1 MKKILS
7 YIIMGI
13 LGVTAFTACSDD
25 ESYPTPTALDAST
38 LSYEAKAGAVKLKWK
53 IPENANYKYIKV
65 TYTLPE
71 SGKECLRLAS
81 VYSDTILVDNLL
93 KRYGDIV
100 FTLQPCSADG
110 NGGEICSITAQAAAA
125 NKQTVTISKDF
136 KITGEGDAWNDA
148 QETSEGPLKN
158 LFDGSTA
165 SDNYFHMSW
174 SASTPF
180 PHYIVVDL
188 KEETNFFSFTYTAR
202 DNANCDNP
210 KEMDILV
217 SKELVGSKPDYVN
230 ETGTTKLASLSEL
243 PGTRKASYMSDRI
256 SSDETFRYVW
266 FKVLSATSGSD
277 WIALSEL
284 ALKQVTTTIYD
295 PETGETVVVED

>member
-1 MKKILS
+1 MKRILS
-7 YIIMGI
+7 YIIMAI
-13 LGVTAFTACSDD
+13 LGVTVFTACSDD

-38 LSYEAKAGAVKLKWK
+38 LSYEAKAGAVKLKWN

-71 SGKECLRLAS
+71 SGKECMRLAS

-125 NKQTVTISKDF
+125 NKQIVTIAKEF
-136 KITGEGDAWNDA
+136 KIAGEDDAWTDA
-148 QETSEGPLKN
+148 QEATEGPLKN
-158 LFDGSTA
+158 LFD
-165 SDNYFHMSW
+165 SDVSSFFHMSW
-174 SASTPF
+174 SAPTPF

-188 KEETNFFSFTYTAR
+188 KEEVTFFNFTYTTR
-202 DNANCDNP
+202 DHANKDHP
-210 KEMDILV
+210 ASMDILV
-217 SKELVGSKPDYVN
+217 SKELGGSKPDYTN
-230 ETGTTKLASLSEL
+230 ETGATKIASLTSGL
-243 PGTRKASYMSDRI
+243 PTTGKASYQSDKI
-256 SSDETFRYVW
+256 SSDTPFRYVW
-266 FKVLSATSGSD
+266 FKITSSLSGNQY
-277 WIALSEL
+277 IALAEL

>member
-13 LGVTAFTACSDD
+13 LGVTVFTACSDD

-125 NKQTVTISKDF
+125 
-136 KITGEGDAWNDA
+136 
-148 QETSEGPLKN
+148 SEGPLKN

-266 FKVLSATSGSD
+266 FKVLSATSGSN

>member
-1 MKKILS
+1 
-7 YIIMGI
+7 MGI

-136 KITGEGDAWNDA
+136 KITGEGDAWTDA

-180 PHYIVVDL
+180 
-188 KEETNFFSFTYTAR
+188 
-202 DNANCDNP
+202 
-210 KEMDILV
+210 
-217 SKELVGSKPDYVN
+217 
-230 ETGTTKLASLSEL
+230 
-243 PGTRKASYMSDRI
+243 RI
-256 SSDETFRYVW
+256 IS
-266 FKVLSATSGSD
+266 
-277 WIALSEL
+277 
-284 ALKQVTTTIYD
+284 
-295 PETGETVVVED
+295 